1 MVLEGSRA
9 GELGLTKPCANEESG
24 DALGVI
30 VLLALEN
37 FTSHCLLLQLKK
49 QKEYSVKGL
58 GTTWRSVLAAL

>member
-9 GELGLTKPCANEESG
+9 GKWGLTKPCANEESG

-37 FTSHCLLLQLKK
+37 FTSHRLLLQLKR
-49 QKEYSVKGL
+49 QKEYSFKGL
-58 GTTWRSVLAAL
+58 GTT